1 MASLYEID
9 KGILEC
15 IDQETGE
22 LIDPER
28 LEALFMERSQKIENV
43 ALWIKNL
50 QSDALAY
57 KAEKEVFAEREKA
70 ALIKVDQLKK
80 WLAKV
85 LEGQKFSTG
94 KCAVSFRKSTKLE
107 VLDEYSI
114 PEELMV
120 KTVTVKPDANAIK
133 ALLKEGQEVKGCRL
147 VENLNTQIR

>member
-9 KGILEC
+9 KSILEC

-22 LIDPER
+22 LIDFER
-28 LEALFMERSQKIENV
+28 FESLQMERSQKIENV
-43 ALWIKNL
+43 ALWVKNL

-57 KAEKEVFAEREKA
+57 KAEKEAFAEREKA
-70 ALIKVDQLKK
+70 ATKKAEQLKE

-107 VLDEYSI
+107 VLDEFSI
-114 PEELMV
+114 PDDLMV
-120 KTVTVKPDANAIK
+120 KTVTVKPDVYAIK
-133 ALLKEGQEVKGCRL
+133 TLMKDGMVVPGCRL
-147 VENLNTQIR
+147 VENLNTQIK